1 MEFSKN
7 ELLGALKDM
16 GHSPTAVNRI
26 GRLLE
31 VFGDNV
37 PQFAGAT
44 SAQLLAA
51 YRKAGGN
58 SSFDLGKASYAA
70 FDDFV
75 ALYKRRILDV
85 KQVAQETVKAM
96 EVKATEKLA
105 LKSELMSKEI
115 DFDTLTTAL
124 AALGTLKIQKCV
136 LGKILDMYD
145 MAKGAAK

>member
-1 MEFSKN
+1 MEVSKN

-26 GRLLE
+26 GRLLK

-44 SAQLLAA
+44 PAQLLAA
-51 YRKAGGN
+51 YRKTSGN

-70 FDDFV
+70 FDDFA
-75 ALYKRRILDV
+75 ALYKRKVLNVR
-85 KQVAQETVKAM
+85 QVAQETVKAA
-96 EVKATEKLA
+96 EEKAAEKSA
-105 LKSELMSKEI
+105 LRSELLSKEI

-124 AALGTLKIQKCV
+124 AALGTLKIQKCS

-145 MAKGAAK
+145 MAKGEAK